1 MQCLTL
7 NTNLEVRA
15 TTQFKNYAFNS
26 MVNFGSRK
34 LAASDQGLF
43 DLGGDDDNGTPIDA
57 HFELI
62 ATDFGI
68 PNPKRLRFLYFG
80 FESEG
85 DLEIAV
91 KADLE
96 AERAY
101 PLPAGKTGQ
110 QRTRVPIGR
119 DGQGR
124 YWSLIIRNKN
134 GCEFA
139 MDSIYVMP
147 VVLSHGIG

>member
-26 MVNFGSRK
+26 MVNFAGRK

-80 FESEG
+80 FDASS
-85 DLEIAV
+85 DLEVAV
-91 KADLE
+91 KTDDGD
-96 AERAY
+96 ERAY
-101 PLPAGKTGQ
+101 DITANKTGQ
-110 QRTRVPIGR
+110 QRSRVPVGR
-119 DGQGR
+119 DGRGR
-124 YWSLIIRNKN
+124 YWSLILRNKA
-134 GCEFA
+134 GCDFA
-139 MDSIYVMP
+139 IDSIYVMP
-147 VVLSHGIG
+147 VVGSHGIR